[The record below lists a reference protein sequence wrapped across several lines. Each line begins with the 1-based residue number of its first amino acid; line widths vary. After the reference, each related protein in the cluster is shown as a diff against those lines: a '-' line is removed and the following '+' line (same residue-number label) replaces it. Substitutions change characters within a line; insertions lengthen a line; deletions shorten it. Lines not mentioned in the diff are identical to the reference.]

1 MAIGVIDPD
10 NKESGFVSFK
20 QLTYTLLSN
29 KLTLKATNKQ
39 CVDEVIRRVHLA
51 NFIAM
56 HKQIS
61 KTQKQH
67 KLKQPQCWNIVNCMS
82 KLEQLVATVG
92 KQNDLIFK

>member
-10 NKESGFVSFK
+10 NEESGFVSFK

-67 KLKQPQCWNIVNCMS
+67 KLKQPTM
-82 KLEQLVATVG
+82 LEHSQLYVKTGTIGCYGRKAE
-92 KQNDLIFK
+92 